1 MTSLQINSN
10 NPLNLDDTKYSGN
23 VTPLYSDKGHQRVVI
38 IDDQKTGRTI
48 MEALIKKISSYI
60 RIYTFSDPGEALE
73 ACEKRPPDLLITD
86 YRMPLM
92 DGIEVIKKFR
102 SLNGCKIIPVVMVT
116 IVQDRNVMYTALEA
130 GATDFLS
137 RPFDHYECQARCKN
151 LLNLYKYQKASF
163 NRAKILEYRVTQ
175 ATEDIKSRETE
186 ALICLARA
194 GEFRDEGTG
203 NHIFR
208 MAKYSLA
215 IAREL
220 GLDNDSCD
228 RIWRASPM
236 HDIGKIGIP
245 DNILLKP
252 GRLTPS
258 ERTIME
264 THTIIG
270 HNILEGSKSPYLNL
284 GAKIALSHHEW
295 FDGSG
300 YPYGVKG
307 HEIPIDARVVAIA
320 DVLDALTTS
329 RPYKSAWSMEDSL
342 EHIKNSAGTHFD
354 PDGVKALLSIEEL
367 IRKIFNELHDASP

>member
-1 MTSLQINSN
+1 MVSLQSNSN
-10 NPLNLDDTKYSGN
+10 FLGLDDTKYSDN
-23 VTPLYSDKGHQRVVI
+23 VTPLYSNSGHQHVVI

-48 MEALIKKISSYI
+48 MEALIKKISSNI
-60 RIYTFSDPGEALE
+60 RCDSFSDPNEALE
-73 ACEKRPPDLLITD
+73 ACEKHPPDLLITD

-102 SLNGCKIIPVVMVT
+102 NLNGCKNIPVVVVT
-116 IVQDRNVMYTALEA
+116 IVQDREVMYTALEA

-151 LLNLYKYQKASF
+151 LLDLYKYQKASF
-163 NRAKILEYRVTQ
+163 NRAKILEYRITQ

-208 MAKYSLA
+208 MAKYSLE

-220 GLDNDSCD
+220 GLDNDHCD

-236 HDIGKIGIP
+236 HDIGKIGIA

-252 GRLTPS
+252 GRLSPS
-258 ERTIME
+258 EREIME

-295 FDGSG
+295 FDGTG
-300 YPYGVKG
+300 YPYGLKD
-307 HEIPIDARVVAIA
+307 HEIPIDARIVAIA

-342 EHIKNSAGTHFD
+342 EHIKKYAGTHFD
-354 PDGVKALLSIEEL
+354 PDCVKALLSIEEL
-367 IRKIFNELHDASP
+367 IRKIFNDLHDSST

>member
-1 MTSLQINSN
+1 MASLQSYGNF
-10 NPLNLDDTKYSGN
+10 LGLDNTEYSGN
-23 VTPLYSDKGHQRVVI
+23 VTPLYSDNGHQHVVI
-38 IDDQKTGRTI
+38 IDDQKTGRAI
-48 MEALIKKISSYI
+48 MEALIKKISSNI
-60 RIYTFSDPGEALE
+60 RCYSFSDPSEALE
-73 ACEKRPPDLLITD
+73 ACEKHPPDLLITD

-92 DGIEVIKKFR
+92 DGVTVIKKFR
-102 SLNGCKIIPVVMVT
+102 RLSGCKNIPVVVVT
-116 IVQDRNVMYTALEA
+116 IVQDREVMYTALEA
-130 GATDFLS
+130 GATDFLA

-151 LLNLYKYQKASF
+151 LLDLYKYQKASF

-175 ATEDIKSRETE
+175 ATEDIKISETE

-208 MAKYSLA
+208 MAKYSLE

-220 GLDNDSCD
+220 GLDNDHCD

-258 ERTIME
+258 EREIME

-270 HNILEGSKSPYLNL
+270 RDILEGSKSPYLNL
-284 GAKIALSHHEW
+284 GAEIALSHHEW

-300 YPYGVKG
+300 YPYGLKG
-307 HEIPIDARVVAIA
+307 HEIPIDARIVAIA

-342 EHIKNSAGTHFD
+342 EHIKKTAGTHFD
-354 PDGVKALLSIEEL
+354 PDCVEALLSIEEL
-367 IRKIFNELHDASP
+367 IRKIFNELHDVST

>member
-1 MTSLQINSN
+1 MASLQTNSN
-10 NPLNLDDTKYSGN
+10 NSLSPDDTKYSDN

-73 ACEKRPPDLLITD
+73 ACEKHPPDLLITD

-102 SLNGCKIIPVVMVT
+102 SLNDCKIIPVVMVT
-116 IVQDRNVMYTALEA
+116 IVQDREVMYTALEA

-175 ATEDIKSRETE
+175 ATEEIKSRETE

-208 MAKYSLA
+208 MAKYSLE

-220 GLDNDSCD
+220 GLDKDSCD

-245 DNILLKP
+245 DSILKKK
-252 GRLTPS
+252 S
-258 ERTIME
+258 ELSNKEFDIIKSHTTI
-264 THTIIG
+264 G
-270 HNILEGSKSPYLNL
+270 GQILEGSECSMLQMAH
-284 GAKIALSHHEW
+284 GIALGHHEW
-295 FDGSG
+295 WNGDG
-300 YPYGVKG
+300 YPAGLSG
-307 HEIPIDARVVAIA
+307 EAIPAAARIVALA
-320 DVLDALTTS
+320 DVYDALS
-329 RPYKSAWSMEDSL
+329 NDRIYADALPADKVIEYMEKRR
-342 EHIKNSAGTHFD
+342 ITQFD
-354 PDGVKALLSIEEL
+354 PYFYDIFVDLIPEFVKLSAENI
-367 IRKIFNELHDASP
+367 